1 MEVIIIILFL
11 LTRILDFITAPLFNY
26 NARNKRHHLPPFTDD
41 LLRISATDIAR
52 KIRNRELSSIQICEA
67 YIKRIKEV
75 NPILNA
81 VVEERFK
88 EAFHEAKLVDG
99 YLKTTSLN
107 CRELSKIKPLL
118 GVPVTVKECCSV
130 KGLSFCVGLKSR
142 EGYKASVDGEV
153 VAKLKTSG
161 AIILL
166 VSNTPE
172 LAYSWETFNNV
183 TGYTNN
189 PYDTT
194 CTAGGSSGG
203 EGALLGSAAS
213 LVGIGSDIAGSIRLP
228 ALFNGVFGHKPT
240 PRVVSIKGHWPQS
253 MDDKFQDFLVIGPLT
268 RYASDLYLMMKVIC
282 NDKCNLKLKLNK
294 EVELEKLKVFYME
307 DIRGSVTLPKVS
319 AEIRE
324 AVRRSVKYLRK
335 NCGVSII
342 DGHFPDFSNVHL
354 VCISELFSLKDIP
367 NPLKWENASYLIE
380 LIKFLIGKSKFSFNL
395 MYSLFVQG
403 IYKYVAGN
411 HTQENLALKEEIIK
425 QLGTNGVIILP
436 TSIGSAHKHNQMYFK
451 NIYSYLI
458 IANALGLPSTHVPC
472 GFDRSGLPIGVQV
485 LAAPYQD
492 RLCLAVAEQLER
504 CFGGW
509 VPPPER
515 SL

>member
-1 MEVIIIILFL
+1 MGAIITILFL
-11 LTRILDFITAPLFNY
+11 LMRILDFITTPLFKY
-26 NARNKRHHLPPFTDD
+26 RARNNRHHLPPFTNDV
-41 LLRISATDIAR
+41 LRISATHIAR
-52 KIRNRELSSIQICEA
+52 KIRNGELSSIQICEA
-67 YIKRIKEV
+67 YIQRIKEV

-88 EAFHEAKLVDG
+88 EALHDANLVDE

-107 CRELSKIKPLL
+107 SRELSKIKPLL
-118 GVPVTVKECCSV
+118 GVPITIKESCSV
-130 KGLSFCVGLKSR
+130 KGMSLCVGLKSR
-142 EGYKASVDGEV
+142 VGYKASVDGEV
-153 VAKLKTSG
+153 VARLKTSG

-172 LAYSWETFNNV
+172 MSYSWETFNNV

-228 ALFNGVFGHKPT
+228 ALFNGIFGHKPT
-240 PRVVSIKGHWPQS
+240 PRVISIKGHWPQGI
-253 MDDKFQDFLVIGPLT
+253 DDRYQDFLVIGPLT
-268 RYASDLYLMMKVIC
+268 RYASDLNLMMKVMC
-282 NDKCNLKLKLNK
+282 SDKWNLELKLNK
-294 EVELEKLKVFYME
+294 EVQLSKLKVFYVE
-307 DIRGSVTLPKVS
+307 DIRGSVALPKVS
-319 AEIRE
+319 PEMREI
-324 AVRRSVKYLRK
+324 VRCSVKYLWK
-335 NCGVSII
+335 NCGVSIM
-342 DGHFPDFSNVHL
+342 DYHFPEFSNVHL
-354 VCISELFSLKDIP
+354 VCISELFTLKDIP
-367 NPLKWENASYLIE
+367 NAIKWENASYPIE
-380 LIKFLIGKSKFSFNL
+380 LIKSLIGKSKFSFNL
-395 MYSLFVQG
+395 MYSYFVQG
-403 IYKYVAGN
+403 IYKYAVGN
-411 HTQENLALKEEIIK
+411 HTQENLALKEKIIS

-451 NIYSYLI
+451 NIYSYLV

-472 GFDRSGLPIGVQV
+472 GFDRSGLPIGVQI

-492 RLCLAVAEQLER
+492 RLCLAVAQELER

-509 VPPPER
+509 VPPPEETV
-515 SL
+515 